1 MKWRLWSRRY
11 GLRWDWRAADGSCG
25 SAWILLAEPS
35 SGIQRSQACTTTVA
49 ARLPCLGW
57 APALGASGQS
67 GRGTPAGS
75 STEKGG
81 RSPESKG
88 RWKAAPQIATPSK
101 VDCGAGPR
109 TSPGLPPLTVWRE
122 RETLH
127 QRAHRRQQKS
137 PQAPGNRPCID
148 RSSSLPFGSGVAAG
162 LKFGGAVQ
170 CLRARSLWGDPYRRN
185 QISYL
190 VLKYQRSDCLTDPWF
205 TAR

>member
-1 MKWRLWSRRY
+1 MAPVDRPWF
-11 GLRWDWRAADGSCG
+11 
-25 SAWILLAEPS
+25 LLAEPS
-35 SGIQRSQACTTTVA
+35 SGIQRSLACTTPAT
-49 ARLPCLGW
+49 ARLPSHGW
-57 APALGASGQS
+57 GQPLGAARQLE
-67 GRGTPAGS
+67 RGTPAGS

-88 RWKAAPQIATPSK
+88 RWKAAAQIATPSK
-101 VDCGAGPR
+101 VDCGAGSR

-127 QRAHRRQQKS
+127 QRAHPRQQKS

-170 CLRARSLWGDPYRRN
+170 CLLPRSL
-185 QISYL
+185 
-190 VLKYQRSDCLTDPWF
+190 
-205 TAR
+205 